1 MGTKVPG
8 IQFYCLF
15 YLQRKGQGKKASIF
29 IRLRI
34 MDVHNFALTYIS
46 AFLAQFKL
54 HETPRTQT
62 NYA

>member
-1 MGTKVPG
+1 MGTTVSG
-8 IQFYCLF
+8 IQLYCPFCLPP
-15 YLQRKGQGKKASIF
+15 KGQGEKASIF

-54 HETPRTQT
+54 NETPRTQT